1 MSDKSKD
8 DSATTAAHKVID
20 AFGGIR
26 PMAQKLGVAASTVQG
41 WKERGVIPSGRHQ
54 KILEIVK
61 ADNLALSAEDVAA
74 SAQMPEDPTSADD
87 KPAAAP
93 KPAVGETSGGKA
105 PEKSEAAAPTPPK
118 ADAGSAKAA
127 PSSAPAPA
135 AGRSGWEAPF
145 IGGVLAVLVGI
156 GITVVTHDIWRPLI
170 GDESAADSGAVTD
183 LENRIA
189 ALESQPDASA
199 PLAALRNELASAIAE
214 ASEANAKAE
223 RALSQGA
230 NAVSEDSIAAL
241 EAKVAENLAARG
253 ADLRDL
259 VNRFEAL
266 EDRMTQRPVAAQD
279 LSLTL
284 AIGSLRERLY
294 RGLPFTD
301 ILDFA
306 LEASAGRPAVR
317 SELQALGEAAENGV
331 LRIVRLQESFQ
342 SVSRDI
348 IAAAAGDGENNALL
362 AGIKRRVSQIVTV
375 RRLDGAE
382 EGSPEL
388 AVALAEDALKAGNL
402 GDALAALEGLPGKAR
417 AAAEPWFT
425 EAERRFGAEQALEKA
440 TDAFLADLANDAA
453 R

>member
-74 SAQMPEDPTSADD
+74 SAQMPDDPTSADD

-93 KPAVGETSGGKA
+93 KPAVGETSGGKV

-170 GDESAADSGAVTD
+170 GDEGAADSGAVTD

-402 GDALAALEGLPGKAR
+402 GDALAALEGLPEKAR